1 MAKGSF
7 IQFLWP
13 IYIYKGFKK
22 NNKLWSTTYAPTYEE
37 PDSYKVEFSTYKANF
52 YRKDGDIETKMDV
65 FLLPEELGGEIRK
78 VQLTNNGEEEALLE
92 TISYFEIVGERLESD
107 LAHPAFNNLFIRT
120 EALEEQEGLL
130 AHRRK
135 RSEDIQDN
143 WILHGGSNPL
153 MVMGIDF
160 NTKPIEEIL

>member
-1 MAKGSF
+1 M
-7 IQFLWP
+7 
-13 IYIYKGFKK
+13 
-22 NNKLWSTTYAPTYEE
+22 
-37 PDSYKVEFSTYKANF
+37 
-52 YRKDGDIETKMDV
+52 
-65 FLLPEELGGEIRK
+65 
-78 VQLTNNGEEEALLE
+78 E

-143 WILHGGSNPL
+143 WILHGGVKSFDGDG
-153 MVMGIDF
+153 GIDF